1 MIDLLTPLRRWHEAG
16 TDFAV
21 ALLVEA
27 HGSAPRRPGAAMAVG
42 ADRAVA
48 GSLSGGCVEGA
59 VYEAGLAV
67 LADGIPQVHVFG
79 VGDEDAFAVG
89 LTCGGTLR
97 VLVRAYRGAGER
109 AALLDVLEA
118 AERGEAVALATV
130 VDTAPAAEPPGRGGA
145 AGEDGGRGEGG
156 GEIRADGAV
165 GGDGPAV
172 GVAVGAQLAVRPDGT
187 VAHGDGGT
195 GTHGDGGTVADGD
208 GGTLPQGDDAWGGAP
223 ELARAVAQDARALLS
238 AGGDALRRYGPR
250 GERRREE
257 TAVFVRSFTPPPRM
271 LVFGA
276 IDHAAATARMGAFL
290 GYRVTVCDARPVF
303 ATPERFPMADEVVRA
318 WPSDYLAATEV
329 DARTVICVLT
339 HDPRFDV
346 PLLVEAVRTPAA
358 YIGVMGSR
366 RIHAE
371 RTARLREA
379 GVDEA
384 ALRRL
389 ASPIGLDLGAVTPE
403 ETAVSIAAE
412 IVRTRRGGT
421 ALPLSALDGPIHR
434 PADDGRPLPA

>member
-1 MIDLLTPLRRWHEAG
+1 MTDLLTPLRRWHEAG

-27 HGSAPRRPGAAMAVG
+27 RGSAPRRPGAAMAVG
-42 ADRAVA
+42 EDRTVA

-59 VYEAGLAV
+59 VYEACLAV
-67 LADGIPQVHVFG
+67 LEDGHPQVHEFG

-97 VLVRAYRGAGER
+97 VLVRAYRGGTER

-118 AERGEAVALATV
+118 ADRGEAVALATV
-130 VDTAPAAEPPGRGGA
+130 VDTATVLDAATVVDA
-145 AGEDGGRGEGG
+145 AAFAGEGG
-156 GEIRADGAV
+156 DGAARR
-165 GGDGPAV
+165 GGPAV
-172 GVAVGAQLAVRPDGT
+172 VGAQLAAWPDGAVT
-187 VAHGDGGT
+187 HHGGDG
-195 GTHGDGGTVADGD
+195 
-208 GGTLPQGDDAWGGAP
+208 AWRGAP
-223 ELARAVAQDARALLS
+223 ELARAVAQDARALL
-238 AGGDALRRYGPR
+238 AQGGDALRRYGAL

-257 TAVFVRSFTPPPRM
+257 VTVFTQSFTPPPRM

-318 WPSDYLAATEV
+318 WPSEYLAATEV

-366 RIHAE
+366 RTHAE
-371 RTARLREA
+371 RAARLREA

-384 ALRRL
+384 GMRRL

-412 IVRTRRGGT
+412 IVRARRGGT
-421 ALPLSALDGPIHR
+421 ALPLSAVEGPIHR
-434 PADDGRPLPA
+434 LPSIVG